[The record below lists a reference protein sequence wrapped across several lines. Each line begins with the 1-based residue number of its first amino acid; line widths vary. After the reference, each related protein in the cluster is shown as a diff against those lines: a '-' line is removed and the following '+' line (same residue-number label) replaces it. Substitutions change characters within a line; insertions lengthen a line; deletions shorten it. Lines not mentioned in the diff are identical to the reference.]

1 MDMKKTIFLL
11 LLTLF
16 FACDKNEPVYPLT
29 ETIWRTPEVL
39 HVPDNVGFYSTQLG
53 SYEFKSDGTY
63 KALIG
68 STRIDAKWYWLEK
81 GEKFKLDYEG
91 LLQYNEIFT
100 ILSMQDTLLHV
111 KKRNEGESENNGNYW
126 EMKFRPY

>member
-1 MDMKKTIFLL
+1 MKKTMFLL
-11 LLTLF
+11 LLPLF
-16 FACDKNEPVYPLT
+16 SACGKNDTIYPLT
-29 ETIWRTPEVL
+29 ETIWGTPEVL
-39 HVPDNVGFYSTQLG
+39 HVPDNVGFYSTKLG

-63 KALIG
+63 KAIIG
-68 STRIDAKWYWLEK
+68 SNTLEAKWDWLVK

-91 LLQYNEIFT
+91 QVTHNEIFT

-126 EMKFRPY
+126 ELKYRPY